1 MLNFYFTI
9 TFYVDGRMMLEHAS
23 YVVREFMSV
32 KAWRQDH
39 LRRRRQ
45 LQYHESFR
53 ARYFLRDEQ
62 TSAGRPQTGNFRQ
75 LLSTT

>member
-32 KAWRQDH
+32 KAWRQVMD
-39 LRRRRQ
+39 
-45 LQYHESFR
+45 YAI
-53 ARYFLRDEQ
+53 ARYGSYLREVELHHI
-62 TSAGRPQTGNFRQ
+62 S
-75 LLSTT
+75 SI